1 MSISVNSAEASENLF
16 KKYKES
22 GNLEDRN
29 KIVEKYLYLVEILIK
44 KYLNRGVEYEDL
56 YQVGALALI
65 MAADRFD
72 PDRGIS
78 FSAFATPTILG
89 EIKKYFRDKGWALKV
104 PRRLKD
110 LSVRIPQAK
119 IHLEGELGRTPTASD
134 IADYLGVSA
143 EDVLQAV
150 ESGRAYSTYS
160 LQQADDESD
169 SEAGSSSFPIEK
181 YTGEEEQGFITLE
194 NADFIEKTMRDFSD
208 EEREFC
214 RMRFVDE
221 MTQQQIAKIMGVS
234 QMTVSRIEKK
244 IRKKFKEEYNR

>member
-1 MSISVNSAEASENLF
+1 MSTSVSSAEGSEYLF
-16 KKYKES
+16 EKYKAS
-22 GNLEDRN
+22 GDPEVRN

-44 KYLNRGVEYEDL
+44 KYLNRGVEYDDL

-65 MAADRFD
+65 MAVDRFD
-72 PDRGIS
+72 PERGIS

-89 EIKKYFRDKGWALKV
+89 EIKKYFRDKGWAVKV

-110 LSVRIPQAK
+110 LSVRIPQVK
-119 IHLEGELGRTPTASD
+119 MQLESKLGRTPTASE
-134 IADYLGVSA
+134 IADSLGVTA

-150 ESGRAYSTYS
+150 ESSRAYSTYS
-160 LQQADDESD
+160 LQQADEDSD
-169 SEAGSSSFPIEK
+169 SEAGTSSFPIEK
-181 YTGEEEQGFITLE
+181 YTGEEEQGFTTLE

-214 RMRFVDE
+214 RMRFVEE

-244 IRKKFKEEYNR
+244 IRNKFKEEYNR

>member
-1 MSISVNSAEASENLF
+1 MSTSVSSAEGSEYLF
-16 KKYKES
+16 EKYKAS
-22 GNLEDRN
+22 GDPEVRN

-44 KYLNRGVEYEDL
+44 KYLNRGVEYDDL
-56 YQVGALALI
+56 YQVGALDLI
-65 MAADRFD
+65 MAVDRFD
-72 PDRGIS
+72 PERGIS

-89 EIKKYFRDKGWALKV
+89 EIKKYFRDKGWAVKV

-110 LSVRIPQAK
+110 LSVRIPQVK
-119 IHLEGELGRTPTASD
+119 MQLESKLGRTPTASE
-134 IADYLGVSA
+134 IADSLGVTA

-150 ESGRAYSTYS
+150 ESSRAYSTYS
-160 LQQADDESD
+160 LQQADEDSD
-169 SEAGSSSFPIEK
+169 SEAGTSSFPIEK
-181 YTGEEEQGFITLE
+181 YTGEEEQGFTTLE

-214 RMRFVDE
+214 RMRFVEE

-244 IRKKFKEEYNR
+244 IRNKFKEEYNR